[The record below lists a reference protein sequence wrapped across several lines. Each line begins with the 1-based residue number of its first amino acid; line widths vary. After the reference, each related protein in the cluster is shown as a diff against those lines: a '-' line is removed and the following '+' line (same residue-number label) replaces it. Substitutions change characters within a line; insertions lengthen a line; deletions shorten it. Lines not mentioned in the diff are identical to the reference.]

1 MKLNPILLIS
11 FVILAISFW
20 HRNELPN
27 KKDINPK
34 IAQEPIQELI
44 QHAEFLVN
52 VDDTDYF
59 IQPKYDYELYGMV
72 VSYRV
77 HNSDTGAHLRW
88 GDQLNVADYCVVW
101 SENAFEARLNEMTF
115 RNQEWTCYYQ
125 SPNREVGAS
134 FNGAKLSNNHLIA
147 GDSGI
152 RERIKK
158 IGIGDQIRIKGWLS
172 SYRSSERF
180 IRGTSINR
188 FDTGN
193 GACETI
199 YVNEIEILSDYTS
212 AWRKLMYVSLFIFLA
227 ALARYFYSPFKLNE

>member
-1 MKLNPILLIS
+1 MKPILLIS
-11 FVILAISFW
+11 FVILVISFW
-20 HRNELPN
+20 NRNEFPD
-27 KKDINPK
+27 KTDISPK
-34 IAQEPIQELI
+34 LAQAPIQELI
-44 QHAEFLVN
+44 QHPEFAVN
-52 VDDTDYF
+52 VDDKDYF

-77 HNSDTGAHLRW
+77 HNGDTGAHLRW
-88 GDQLNVADYCVVW
+88 GDHLNVADYCVVW
-101 SENAFEARLNEMTF
+101 SENAFEARLDEMTF

-125 SPNREVGAS
+125 YPNREVGAS
-134 FNGAKLSNNHLIA
+134 FDGAKLSNNHLIS

-172 SYRSSERF
+172 SYRSTERF

-188 FDTGN
+188 LDTGN

-199 YVNEIEILSDYTS
+199 YVNEIEILSVHTS
-212 AWRKLMYVSLFIFLA
+212 SWRKLMYVSLFIFLA
-227 ALARYFYSPFKLNE
+227 ALARYFYTPFKLNE